1 MKRLLALLLCLS
13 LLLPVFALAEDDEED
28 IDFNELIEEDVEL
41 DEDGNIV
48 DNGNSQ
54 VEYELTEEGLAAMA
68 DAFEID
74 ESVDP
79 SELELNQNLPDD
91 VINILLLGLDVRGT
105 SEKKLLKDQDQY
117 AKRADVQM
125 ILSVNTFD
133 GSIKLTSIAR
143 NTCVDIPDRV
153 NDTSI
158 ANSYGHAIYK
168 NGKYSSWVDTPDNC
182 MHTVNRNFE
191 MNIQYYVAINF
202 YGVASIIEYLGGADV
217 ELTKQEA
224 SAINTYLS
232 MGTIRDK
239 NGKLLSH
246 GKEIAP
252 TYDDKKGN
260 REKLEKKDG
269 VQHLDGIQALMYGRL
284 RSIDNDFVRTARTR
298 HLLDILLKPTMARI
312 KKGELDIVNMI
323 ADWSRYFYTQM
334 PLSDIATIAS
344 GVLKSLLH
352 GYLIGHE
359 RHVDDDHRSLRSAHD
374 AAAVGDHVIHCYRN
388 GVAESEHG
396 VANGISNQDRVYFTV
411 HQLRC

>member
-28 IDFNELIEEDVEL
+28 IDFNELIEEDVDL

-74 ESVDP
+74 ESADP

-246 GKEIAP
+246 GKEIAR

-284 RSIDNDFVRTARTR
+284 RSIDNDFNRTSRTR
-298 HLLDILLKPTMARI
+298 KLLSSLLTPTVDKI
-312 KKGELDIVNMI
+312 KNGELKIDKLLPECGQYFKTNMNMQTMMELVNAVMRSDIVKTM
-323 ADWSRYFYTQM
+323 D
-334 PLSDIATIAS
+334 LSDSLIEEFRIPEDGTYSDGEDSTGTSVVKLNNKQATTE
-344 GVLKSLLH
+344 SL
-352 GYLIGHE
+352 HE
-359 RHVDDDHRSLRSAHD
+359 FIYGA
-374 AAAVGDHVIHCYRN
+374 YYP
-388 GVAESEHG
+388 
-396 VANGISNQDRVYFTV
+396 AN
-411 HQLRC
+411 

>member
-246 GKEIAP
+246 GKEIAR

-284 RSIDNDFVRTARTR
+284 RSIDNDFNRTSRTR
-298 HLLDILLKPTMARI
+298 KLLSSLLTPTVDKI
-312 KKGELDIVNMI
+312 KNGELKIDKLLPECGQYFKTNMNMQTMMELVNAVMRSDIVKTM
-323 ADWSRYFYTQM
+323 D
-334 PLSDIATIAS
+334 LSDSLIEEFRIPEDGTYSYGEDSTGSSVVKLNNKQATTE
-344 GVLKSLLH
+344 SL
-352 GYLIGHE
+352 HE
-359 RHVDDDHRSLRSAHD
+359 FIYGA
-374 AAAVGDHVIHCYRN
+374 YYP
-388 GVAESEHG
+388 
-396 VANGISNQDRVYFTV
+396 AN
-411 HQLRC
+411 

>member
-28 IDFNELIEEDVEL
+28 IDFNELIEEDVDL

-158 ANSYGHAIYK
+158 TNSYGHAIYK

-246 GKEIAP
+246 GKEIAR

-284 RSIDNDFVRTARTR
+284 RSIDNDFNRTSRTR
-298 HLLDILLKPTMARI
+298 KLLSSLLTPTVDKI
-312 KKGELDIVNMI
+312 KNGELKIDKLLPECGQYFKTNMNMQTMMELVNAVMRSDIVKTM
-323 ADWSRYFYTQM
+323 D
-334 PLSDIATIAS
+334 LSDSLIEEFRIPEDGTYSYGEDSTGSSVVKLNNKQATTE
-344 GVLKSLLH
+344 SL
-352 GYLIGHE
+352 HE
-359 RHVDDDHRSLRSAHD
+359 FIYGA
-374 AAAVGDHVIHCYRN
+374 YYP
-388 GVAESEHG
+388 
-396 VANGISNQDRVYFTV
+396 AN
-411 HQLRC
+411 

>member
-217 ELTKQEA
+217 ELTKKEA

-246 GKEIAP
+246 GKEIAR

-269 VQHLDGIQALMYGRL
+269 IQHLDGIQALMYGRL
-284 RSIDNDFVRTARTR
+284 RSIDNDFNRTSRTR
-298 HLLDILLKPTMARI
+298 KLLSSLLTPTVDKI
-312 KKGELDIVNMI
+312 KNGELKIDKLLPECGQYFKTNMNMQTMMELVNAVMRSDIVKTM
-323 ADWSRYFYTQM
+323 D
-334 PLSDIATIAS
+334 LSDSLIEEFRIPEDGTYSYGEDSTGSSVVKLNNKQATTE
-344 GVLKSLLH
+344 SL
-352 GYLIGHE
+352 HE
-359 RHVDDDHRSLRSAHD
+359 FIYGA
-374 AAAVGDHVIHCYRN
+374 YYP
-388 GVAESEHG
+388 
-396 VANGISNQDRVYFTV
+396 AN
-411 HQLRC
+411 

>member
-28 IDFNELIEEDVEL
+28 IDFNELIEEDVDL

-74 ESVDP
+74 ESADP

-91 VINILLLGLDVRGT
+91 VINVLLLGLDVKGT
-105 SEKKLLKDQDQY
+105 SEKKLLKDQDQF

-158 ANSYGHAIYK
+158 ANSYGHGIYK
-168 NGKYSSWVDTPDNC
+168 NGEYKSWVDTPDNC

-246 GKEIAP
+246 GKEIAR

-284 RSIDNDFVRTARTR
+284 RSIDNDFNRTSRTR
-298 HLLDILLKPTMARI
+298 KLLSSLLTPTVDKI
-312 KKGELDIVNMI
+312 KNGELKIDKLLPECGQYFKTNMNMQTMMELVNAVMRS
-323 ADWSRYFYTQM
+323 DLVKTM
-334 PLSDIATIAS
+334 DLSDSLIEEFRIPEDGTYSYGEDSTGAS
-344 GVLKSLLH
+344 VVKMNSKQGTTESL
-352 GYLIGHE
+352 HE
-359 RHVDDDHRSLRSAHD
+359 FIYGA
-374 AAAVGDHVIHCYRN
+374 YYP
-388 GVAESEHG
+388 
-396 VANGISNQDRVYFTV
+396 AN
-411 HQLRC
+411 

>member
-28 IDFNELIEEDVEL
+28 IDFNELIEEDVDL
-41 DEDGNIV
+41 DEEGNII
-48 DNGNSQ
+48 DPENSQ
-54 VEYELTEEGLAAMA
+54 VEFELTEEGLAAMA

-74 ESVDP
+74 ESADP

-91 VINILLLGLDVRGT
+91 VINVLLLGLDVKGT
-105 SEKKLLKDQDQY
+105 SEKKLLKDQDQF

-158 ANSYGHAIYK
+158 ANSYGHGIYK
-168 NGKYSSWVDTPDNC
+168 NGEYKSWVDTPDNC

-246 GKEIAP
+246 GKEIAR

-284 RSIDNDFVRTARTR
+284 RSIDNDFNRTSRTR
-298 HLLDILLKPTMARI
+298 KLLSSLLTPTVDKI
-312 KKGELDIVNMI
+312 KNGELKIDKLLPECGQYFKTNMNMQTMMELVNAVMRS
-323 ADWSRYFYTQM
+323 DLVKTM
-334 PLSDIATIAS
+334 DLSDSLIEEFRIPEDGTYSYGEDSTGAS
-344 GVLKSLLH
+344 VVKMNSKQGTTESL
-352 GYLIGHE
+352 HE
-359 RHVDDDHRSLRSAHD
+359 FIYGAYYPAD
-374 AAAVGDHVIHCYRN
+374 
-388 GVAESEHG
+388 
-396 VANGISNQDRVYFTV
+396 
-411 HQLRC
+411 

>member
-1 MKRLLALLLCLS
+1 MKRLLALLLCLT

-28 IDFNELIEEDVEL
+28 IDFNELIEEDVDL

-246 GKEIAP
+246 GKEIAR

-284 RSIDNDFVRTARTR
+284 RSIDNDFNRTSRTR
-298 HLLDILLKPTMARI
+298 KLLSSLLTPTVDKI
-312 KKGELDIVNMI
+312 KNGELKIEKLLPECGQYFKTNMNMQTMMELVNAVMRSDIVKTM
-323 ADWSRYFYTQM
+323 D
-334 PLSDIATIAS
+334 LSDSLIEEFRIPEDGTYSYGEDSTGSSVVKLNNKQATTE
-344 GVLKSLLH
+344 SL
-352 GYLIGHE
+352 HE
-359 RHVDDDHRSLRSAHD
+359 FIYGA
-374 AAAVGDHVIHCYRN
+374 YYP
-388 GVAESEHG
+388 
-396 VANGISNQDRVYFTV
+396 AN
-411 HQLRC
+411 

>member
-28 IDFNELIEEDVEL
+28 IDFNELIEEDVDL
-41 DEDGNIV
+41 DEEGNII
-48 DNGNSQ
+48 DPENSQ
-54 VEYELTEEGLAAMA
+54 VEFELTEEGLAAMA

-74 ESVDP
+74 ESADP

-91 VINILLLGLDVRGT
+91 VINVLLLGLDVKGT
-105 SEKKLLKDQDQY
+105 SEKKLLKDQDEF

-158 ANSYGHAIYK
+158 ANSYGHGIYK
-168 NGKYSSWVDTPDNC
+168 NGEYKSWVDTPDNC

-232 MGTIRDK
+232 MGTIRNK

-246 GKEIAP
+246 GKEIAR

-284 RSIDNDFVRTARTR
+284 RSIDNDFNRTSRTR
-298 HLLDILLKPTMARI
+298 KLLSSLLTPTVDKI
-312 KKGELDIVNMI
+312 KNGELKIDKLLPECGQYFKTNMNMQTMMELVNAVMRSDIVKTM
-323 ADWSRYFYTQM
+323 D
-334 PLSDIATIAS
+334 LSDSLIEEFRIPEDGTYSYGEDSTGSSVVKLNNKQATTE
-344 GVLKSLLH
+344 SL
-352 GYLIGHE
+352 HE
-359 RHVDDDHRSLRSAHD
+359 FIYGA
-374 AAAVGDHVIHCYRN
+374 YYP
-388 GVAESEHG
+388 
-396 VANGISNQDRVYFTV
+396 AN
-411 HQLRC
+411 